1 MANLKSIELG
11 SDHEPSVGVGRV
23 GWMNRVLLPN
33 RRRVTFIPATKLP
46 PLALD
51 STDLA
56 GCMAFGVY
64 LVRSPNTSIGARVLC
79 MTLANISFEPHAL
92 LFTAAGPVSCC
103 CSLR

>member
-1 MANLKSIELG
+1 MADLESIELG

-33 RRRVTFIPATKLP
+33 ERRVTFIPALKLP

-56 GCMAFGVY
+56 KSSRLHGISTCTWY
-64 LVRSPNTSIGARVLC
+64 LPRTRQPRQSGRECYA
-79 MTLANISFEPHAL
+79 
-92 LFTAAGPVSCC
+92 
-103 CSLR
+103 